1 MDKDFEMSKNGN
13 VDTCIGQKK
22 DIFGTINVSFLCVC
36 VCVCVCVE
44 DVMDIYWSVTWLECF

>member
-13 VDTCIGQKK
+13 VDTCIGQRK
-22 DIFGTINVSFLCVC
+22 DIFGTINVSLL
-36 VCVCVCVE
+36 CVCVCVE